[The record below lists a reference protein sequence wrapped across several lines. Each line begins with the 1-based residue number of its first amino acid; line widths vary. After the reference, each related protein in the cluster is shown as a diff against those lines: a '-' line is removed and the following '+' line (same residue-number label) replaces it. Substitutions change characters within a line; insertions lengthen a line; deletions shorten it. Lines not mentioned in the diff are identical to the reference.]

1 MDRSLRRLLATALF
15 ATGLSVPTLATAAPA
30 TAAVPVRLLAPAEG
44 TVLQGGATAVL
55 AWAPRPGLRGEW
67 EEWEAFFSLDG
78 GATYPFR
85 LTPHLDRDLR
95 RVSFK
100 VPRFPT
106 RQGRLL
112 LRVGDERREQVF
124 ELPQNFT
131 ITVPPGRVGQFLD
144 LQQREWRRGEP
155 ARPGEA
161 GVVAWVE
168 GPRQGGPLR
177 EVVAAEPPQAGPG
190 VVVPAETSLP
200 PAVASP
206 APPSGAPAA
215 DPGLRAPPPSFRL
228 ASAAR
233 LRTPRPGTADLLLL
247 LTRQNE

>member
-100 VPRFPT
+100 VP
-106 RQGRLL
+106 GS
-112 LRVGDERREQVF
+112 
-124 ELPQNFT
+124 
-131 ITVPPGRVGQFLD
+131 PPGR
-144 LQQREWRRGEP
+144 
-155 ARPGEA
+155 
-161 GVVAWVE
+161 GV
-168 GPRQGGPLR
+168 
-177 EVVAAEPPQAGPG
+177 
-190 VVVPAETSLP
+190 S
-200 PAVASP
+200 SC
-206 APPSGAPAA
+206 
-215 DPGLRAPPPSFRL
+215 
-228 ASAAR
+228 ASATSAGSR
-233 LRTPRPGTADLLLL
+233 SSSCRRISPLPSPPGGWGSSSTSS
-247 LTRQNE
+247 RESGGG